1 LYTQCRWLNNCEY
14 NGKVWNLDEVVKLV
28 YTIATA
34 CDARKES
41 NNPFNLV
48 DSKLTEF
55 KEALQN
61 VEIYEKNTDIKDNPN
76 DPTFKDK
83 IIPFLRE
90 VTNALFNLLPMA
102 MTG

>member
-1 LYTQCRWLNNCEY
+1 MKLFYRLYTNCRRHKCKY

-48 DSKLTEF
+48 DLKLDQF
-55 KEALQN
+55 KKALQN
-61 VEIYEKNTDIKDNPN
+61 VEIYEKKKT
-76 DPTFKDK
+76 
-83 IIPFLRE
+83 
-90 VTNALFNLLPMA
+90 
-102 MTG
+102 